1 MRLPRGFKA
10 SAIAAGIKPS
20 GKLDLGAV
28 FSRTPLYWSLVST
41 EHSFRAPCVSRN
53 RARFTSGQSVHGI
66 VVNSG
71 NANAATGEQGIWDNE
86 DFAGL
91 STNALSA
98 GRVQNILTASTGVVG
113 KRLPIDHIRDTLPE
127 LAKSMHDTSDA
138 FAEAI
143 MTTDTMPKQVAVTM
157 QGGARIVGVA
167 KGSGMI
173 HPNMATMLVFVMTDA
188 DIAQEKLR
196 EVWGD
201 ICANTFNQIT
211 VDGDTSP
218 NDMALVFSSHEVTV
232 DEGEFISALSAIC
245 ERLTQKIAR
254 DGEGATKLLTVQV
267 QGARNLE
274 EARIASRAIA
284 KSPLVKSA
292 VHGNDPNWGRIL
304 TAIGASDAVSE
315 MASLMIGLQGVTVF
329 QGSPRPYDEK
339 ALSDAMKTE
348 EVVIDVDLGIGN
360 GAAKAWGC
368 DLTAEYV
375 RINADYTT

>member
-10 SAIAAGIKPS
+10 SAVKAGIKPS
-20 GKLDLGAV
+20 GNLDLGAV
-28 FSRTPLYWSLVST
+28 FSRTPLYWAFVST
-41 EHSFRAPCVSRN
+41 EHTFRAPCVSRN
-53 RARFTSGQSVHGI
+53 RARFTSGQAVHGV

-91 STNALSA
+91 STNALSLA
-98 GRVQNILTASTGVVG
+98 RVQDILTASTGVVG
-113 KRLPIDHIRDTLPE
+113 KRLPIEPIRDALPE
-127 LAKSMHDTSDA
+127 LARGMHDTSDA

-143 MTTDTMPKQVAVTM
+143 MTTDTVPKQVAVTM
-157 QGGARIVGVA
+157 QGGARIVGIA

-173 HPNMATMLVFVMTDA
+173 HPNMATMLVFVLTDA
-188 DIAQEKLR
+188 DVPQPKLR
-196 EVWGD
+196 KLWTD

-211 VDGDTSP
+211 VDGDTST
-218 NDMALVFSSHEVTV
+218 NDMALAFSSHQVTV
-232 DEGEFISALSAIC
+232 DQGEFVTALIAIC

-274 EARIASRAIA
+274 EARIASRSVV
-284 KSPLVKSA
+284 KSPLVKAA

-304 TAIGASDAVSE
+304 TALGASDAVTE
-315 MASLMIGLQGVTVF
+315 MSSLSITLQGVTVF
-329 QGSPRPYDEK
+329 QGAPLSFDQK
-339 ALSDAMKTE
+339 ALSEAMNTE
-348 EVVIDVDLGIGN
+348 EVIVGVDLGVGS
-360 GAAKAWGC
+360 ASAKAWGC
-368 DLTAEYV
+368 DLSSEYV